1 VWARISK
8 IANEVIDYSLRL
20 KAFLGG
26 EVMGELI
33 SAIAKLV
40 AEIVQA
46 IVGSGESSVITPEE
60 IEDRVREKFQSY
72 DDIVESIDKIIK

>member
-1 VWARISK
+1 
-8 IANEVIDYSLRL
+8 
-20 KAFLGG
+20 
-26 EVMGELI
+26 MGELI

-72 DDIVESIDKIIK
+72 DDMVESIDKIIK